1 MNYRVIVAVV
11 VAPLVLACGHDV
23 AETVPI
29 AVPPQPNQPG
39 FGYVGELANQPIPSG
54 LEADHLRSPDGTL
67 VLALTHDESL
77 TGQETGFYGVELVEM
92 GSGLR
97 HPLLSLW
104 EADAGSGLLINVRW
118 SADSRAVRLK
128 GATKGFRRHQRQFQM
143 FDLLYL
149 VGSDRFIDLSP
160 TTANSRWPS
169 QHAI

>member
-1 MNYRVIVAVV
+1 MNQRTV
-11 VAPLVLACGHDV
+11 VAIVFASLVLACGHDV
-23 AETVPI
+23 AERVPV
-29 AVPPQPNQPG
+29 AVLPHPDQPG
-39 FGYVGELANQPIPSG
+39 FGYVGELANQLIPSG

-77 TGQETGFYGVELVEM
+77 TGQETGFYGVELVEV
-92 GSGLR
+92 GKGLR

-104 EADAGSGLLINVRW
+104 EADAGSGVLINVRW
-118 SADSRAVRLK
+118 SADSRAVRLR
-128 GATKGFRRHQRQFQM
+128 GATKGFRRYERQFQT

-160 TTANSRWPS
+160 ATANSRWPS